1 MNKHVV
7 QTDKA
12 PKAIGPY
19 SQAIIYNGIAYVSGQ
34 IPLDP
39 ATGQVVEGGIAEQTE
54 RVMRNL
60 QGVLEAAGS
69 SWKQVLKT
77 TVFLTDMAEFPR
89 MNEVYAMYFPEQP
102 PARATVQAAGLPRG
116 VRVEIECVAAVTA

>member
-1 MNKHVV
+1 MTKHTVH
-7 QTDKA
+7 TDQA

-19 SQAIIYNGIAYVSGQ
+19 SQAIIYNGIAYLSGQ

-39 ATGQVVEGGIAEQTE
+39 ATGQVIEGGIAEQTE

-60 QGVLEAAGS
+60 EAVLAASGS
-69 SWKQVLKT
+69 SFKQVLKT
-77 TVFLTDMAEFPR
+77 TVFLADMAEFPK
-89 MNEVYAMYFPEQP
+89 MNEVYAMYFPENP

-116 VRVEIECVAAVTA
+116 VRVEIECVAAVTG